1 MRPFDPYRRFC
12 FSVEIDGLPV
22 ASFQSVTG
30 LDAQIQ
36 MTEYREGTDPNFVRK
51 IPGMARFE
59 SNIVLSRGFT
69 QANSFFWSWFEDLQQ
84 GIVNRVDGSI
94 ILCDEA
100 RVDRIRWEFEAGWL
114 CMLAGAE
121 LDASSNE
128 VAVQRA
134 EICYERLSANFLG

>member
-1 MRPFDPYRRFC
+1 MRPHDPYRLYC

-22 ASFQSVTG
+22 ASFQSVSG
-30 LDAQIQ
+30 LDTQIQ
-36 MTEYREGTDPNFVRK
+36 MTEYREGTDPSFVRK

-69 QANSFFWSWFEDLQQ
+69 QANSFFWNWFEDLQQ

-114 CMLAGAE
+114 CMLSGAE